1 MRPLNDESNAADG
14 AESAQTA
21 QAVQPARS
29 NRSKGARLDS
39 CDASWQRSALVD
51 GVGVALVVVVGLWSV
66 IVFAWWG
73 ALSVGFV
80 FDDLPRI
87 SRAEQSIAQLWPS
100 SAWLFG
106 SQRPLVQLSLAINYA
121 FGGLNPW
128 GYHLFNIVVHAC
140 NAVLLCAVVRMSLVR
155 LRERGV
161 IRFPA
166 NDASKPPA
174 IISDTSISLLI
185 AAVWALHP
193 LTASAVTYVIQRAE
207 SMATF
212 GILAASLAIL
222 TARAERRVVWM
233 AVFAV
238 IFALLS
244 KPTAIAAPC
253 VVLAIDVWIRQGSMR
268 AAWRAHGATHV
279 MTFACLGLL
288 VALGVVD
295 GVLTSDG
302 RLAGYGPGVAGTDA
316 MQYASQSVRAL
327 GLYAQHVVWPSELA
341 IDRGVDTLEGV
352 WRWSI
357 GWAVLIGLTW
367 ATVAGLLRRAW
378 WTVLPVVFVVLLA
391 PTTSFVPLADV
402 AVDHRMYLP
411 LAIVVSSVVG
421 LLIPSMSH
429 VIKSS
434 SRLVRALLVLACGG
448 VLSLEVLGVAARN
461 RTFAEP
467 IELWSE
473 VVSQSPT
480 HARGFI
486 NRAGALLE
494 AGRDEE
500 AGADLA
506 RAQTLMPGSPTL
518 LVNLAILDL
527 RSGQAERAM
536 ERLEI
541 ATKGLRADPVVLGA
555 RGDALRMLGRF
566 DEAARNYMLAA
577 ERAPSEPMY
586 PLLAGNAWSEDG
598 ELARAVEAF
607 TIAGSRA
614 EACGDVAL
622 SASAC
627 FNLGNVHFKLG
638 AFASAIEAYR
648 AALERDPSHANART
662 WLREAEIRE
671 AEIREAESRATG
683 DSTHG

>member
-14 AESAQTA
+14 AESVQTA
-21 QAVQPARS
+21 QAAQPARS
-29 NRSKGARLDS
+29 NSSNGAHWGSHGAPQQLPLLP
-39 CDASWQRSALVD
+39 SAAGLFLVI
-51 GVGVALVVVVGLWSV
+51 L
-66 IVFAWWG
+66 FAWWG

-87 SRAEQSIAQLWPS
+87 SRAEQSIAQLWPP
-100 SAWLFG
+100 SAWFFG

-121 FGGLNPW
+121 LGGLNPW
-128 GYHLFNIVVHAC
+128 GYHLFNIGVHAC
-140 NAVLLCAVVRMSLVR
+140 NAVLLFAVVRASLAR
-155 LRERGV
+155 LRARGV
-161 IRFPA
+161 IGLPA
-166 NDASKPPA
+166 KDSGAPRASLSDA
-174 IISDTSISLLI
+174 SISLLI
-185 AAVWALHP
+185 AVVWALHP

-222 TARAERRVVWM
+222 SARADRRVVWM

-238 IFALLS
+238 MFALLS
-244 KPTAIAAPC
+244 KPTAIAAPF
-253 VVLAIDVWIRQGSMR
+253 VVLAVDSWVRQGSMR

-279 MTFACLGLL
+279 MTFACLGVL
-288 VALGVVD
+288 VFLGVVS
-295 GVLTSDG
+295 GAFTSDG
-302 RLAGYGPGVAGTDA
+302 RLAGYGPGVAGSDSL
-316 MQYASQSVRAL
+316 QYASQSVRAL

-341 IDRGVDTLEGV
+341 IDRGSDTLEGV
-352 WRWSI
+352 LRWSI
-357 GWAVLIGLTW
+357 GWTVLAGLIL
-367 ATVAGLLRRAW
+367 AILAGLLRRAW

-411 LAIVVSSVVG
+411 LALVVAAVVG
-421 LLIPSMSH
+421 ILVPSMSR
-429 VIKSS
+429 VIQSS
-434 SRLVRALLVLACGG
+434 SRLPRIALLLACGI

-461 RTFAEP
+461 RTFADP

-500 AGADLA
+500 AAEDLA
-506 RAQTLMPGSPTL
+506 RAQTLMPGNPTL
-518 LVNLAILDL
+518 LVNLAILDV
-527 RSGQAERAM
+527 RSGQAERAI
-536 ERLEI
+536 ERLDI

-566 DEAARNYMLAA
+566 GEAGRNYMLAA

-586 PLLAGNAWSEDG
+586 PLLAGNAFSEDG
-598 ELARAVEAF
+598 EFARAVEVY
-607 TIAGSRA
+607 TIAVSRA

-622 SASAC
+622 RASAC

-648 AALERDPSHANART
+648 AALAADPSHANARM

-671 AEIREAESRATG
+671 AENRAMG
-683 DSTHG
+683 DSTHD